1 MKIVY
6 GRPGNTQM
14 RLCGNKLMNVLKR
27 LCDHQY
33 ATPASRSWRA
43 DSDHLVTQTR
53 SGIVQ
58 ECCLKQ
64 CSYTYLL
71 SFCDAQM
78 SADGQPNTITNE
90 VSVEKIAEATGVRH
104 NPLSSTPRRF
114 NGTDKCSLSISIYL
128 FASLKVDPNNHKI
141 LRFLTG
147 RSVYSCGL
155 IAKLFAHCVPRNF
168 RLLEELEE
176 GQKGK
181 GDGTISWGLYD
192 DEDMTLSLWRC
203 VIIGPPRTPYEN
215 RVYNLAIECGE
226 DYPNDPPVV
235 RFISKINLS
244 GINSTTGL
252 VDRSSVSVLS
262 RWQKNHTI
270 RHVLED
276 IQKIMTAKENQ
287 RLQQPPEGLYY

>member
-1 MKIVY
+1 
-6 GRPGNTQM
+6 
-14 RLCGNKLMNVLKR
+14 MNQIERKRKQLEINFYKNLKY
-27 LCDHQY
+27 CNM
-33 ATPASRSWRA
+33 T
-43 DSDHLVTQTR
+43 V
-53 SGIVQ
+53 
-58 ECCLKQ
+58 
-64 CSYTYLL
+64 
-71 SFCDAQM
+71 
-78 SADGQPNTITNE
+78 
-90 VSVEKIAEATGVRH
+90 
-104 NPLSSTPRRF
+104 
-114 NGTDKCSLSISIYL
+114 KC
-128 FASLKVDPNNHKI
+128 NKI
-141 LRFLTG
+141 LTYNT
-147 RSVYSCGL
+147 VQ
-155 IAKLFAHCVPRNF
+155 VPRNF

-287 RLQQPPEGLYY
+287 RLQQPPEDLCY

>member
-1 MKIVY
+1 L
-6 GRPGNTQM
+6 T
-14 RLCGNKLMNVLKR
+14 KLFT
-27 LCDHQY
+27 DIIF
-33 ATPASRSWRA
+33 T
-43 DSDHLVTQTR
+43 
-53 SGIVQ
+53 
-58 ECCLKQ
+58 
-64 CSYTYLL
+64 
-71 SFCDAQM
+71 
-78 SADGQPNTITNE
+78 
-90 VSVEKIAEATGVRH
+90 
-104 NPLSSTPRRF
+104 
-114 NGTDKCSLSISIYL
+114 GTDKCSLSMSICV
-128 FASLKVDPNNHKI
+128 FASLKIDLSNRKI

-155 IAKLFAHCVPRNF
+155 IAKLCLLTVNWSSCEMSGVEVPRNF

-287 RLQQPPEGLYY
+287 RLQQPPEGSCYN

>member
-1 MKIVY
+1 M
-6 GRPGNTQM
+6 
-14 RLCGNKLMNVLKR
+14 
-27 LCDHQY
+27 
-33 ATPASRSWRA
+33 
-43 DSDHLVTQTR
+43 
-53 SGIVQ
+53 SG
-58 ECCLKQ
+58 
-64 CSYTYLL
+64 
-71 SFCDAQM
+71 
-78 SADGQPNTITNE
+78 
-90 VSVEKIAEATGVRH
+90 VE
-104 NPLSSTPRRF
+104 
-114 NGTDKCSLSISIYL
+114 
-128 FASLKVDPNNHKI
+128 
-141 LRFLTG
+141 
-147 RSVYSCGL
+147 
-155 IAKLFAHCVPRNF
+155 VPRNF

-287 RLQQPPEGLYY
+287 RLQQPPEGSCYN

>member
-1 MKIVY
+1 M
-6 GRPGNTQM
+6 
-14 RLCGNKLMNVLKR
+14 
-27 LCDHQY
+27 
-33 ATPASRSWRA
+33 
-43 DSDHLVTQTR
+43 
-53 SGIVQ
+53 SG
-58 ECCLKQ
+58 
-64 CSYTYLL
+64 
-71 SFCDAQM
+71 
-78 SADGQPNTITNE
+78 
-90 VSVEKIAEATGVRH
+90 VE
-104 NPLSSTPRRF
+104 
-114 NGTDKCSLSISIYL
+114 
-128 FASLKVDPNNHKI
+128 
-141 LRFLTG
+141 
-147 RSVYSCGL
+147 
-155 IAKLFAHCVPRNF
+155 VPRNF

-203 VIIGPPRTPYEN
+203 VIIGPPRVDIVILPLSINSQIVTGMINLKRFVTPVDAPKHNTPYEN

-287 RLQQPPEGLYY
+287 RLQQPPEGSCYN

>member
-1 MKIVY
+1 
-6 GRPGNTQM
+6 
-14 RLCGNKLMNVLKR
+14 MNQIERKRKQLEINFYKNLKY
-27 LCDHQY
+27 CNM
-33 ATPASRSWRA
+33 T
-43 DSDHLVTQTR
+43 V
-53 SGIVQ
+53 
-58 ECCLKQ
+58 
-64 CSYTYLL
+64 
-71 SFCDAQM
+71 
-78 SADGQPNTITNE
+78 
-90 VSVEKIAEATGVRH
+90 
-104 NPLSSTPRRF
+104 
-114 NGTDKCSLSISIYL
+114 KC
-128 FASLKVDPNNHKI
+128 NKI
-141 LRFLTG
+141 LTYNT
-147 RSVYSCGL
+147 VQ
-155 IAKLFAHCVPRNF
+155 VPRNF

-203 VIIGPPRTPYEN
+203 VIIGPPRNFHRYTLILFCILHEEFCNCIVHGRLGKAFFPSKMKRNYNMHKLCCTLLIENDKRFTFRTLNIVNFQPFLCTILRSINSQIVTSMINLKRFVTPVDAPKHNTPYEN

-287 RLQQPPEGLYY
+287 RLQQPPEDLCY